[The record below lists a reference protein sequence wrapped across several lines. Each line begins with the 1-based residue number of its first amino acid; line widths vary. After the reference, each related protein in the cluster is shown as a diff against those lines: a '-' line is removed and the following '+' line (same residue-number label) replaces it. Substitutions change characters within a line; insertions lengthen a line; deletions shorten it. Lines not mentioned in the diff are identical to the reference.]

1 MGNTVKKL
9 MAVYFDSRWAPS
21 VAASIVLIAFMAA
34 SLTTLKRIPLLVNSL
49 LLLQGLSLIGM
60 PAAAVWNFVKKR
72 WRKGIVNLIMFPLVL
87 TVCFFGSSFF
97 MFTSMLGPSGDGF
110 ADHLIIPEGIDL
122 FEPKDRG
129 FEAPQDG
136 QADAFQSNLLAALKM
151 PGNEDPFV
159 TADLPFLLRLQD
171 RAPDIF
177 KRYLS
182 SSPSWRVFQ
191 ERGAVFATRRWMVG
205 SHWRYGLNGYY
216 MGHGPFML
224 PIGDMPKFQSRVTL
238 GLSGKSWSR
247 VSRKSTRMQPGET
260 MRLTISEGNQMK
272 ESHCVINAGGCVVE
286 IFEQSETAERRL
298 TKAVLGHLKEEF
310 RSLAEVPESS
320 TIRRLLPSG
329 AMKRGKPTLELF
341 NSLQPGIYDS
351 EIWVNP
357 GEPGMI
363 YLKVYEVT
371 GEQRLSANRLKE
383 RSNEW
388 VGWSEDDFQLFLSN
402 TQFTIYEGDWGNPY
416 AARFEVWFVPDSGR
430 PERKLLEKI
439 YKIEGWQR

>member
-1 MGNTVKKL
+1 MGNTVKNL

-60 PAAAVWNFVKKR
+60 PGAAVWNFVKKR

-87 TVCFFGSSFF
+87 TACFFGSSFF

-122 FEPKDRG
+122 FEPKDRV
-129 FEAPQDG
+129 FEAPHDG
-136 QADAFQSNLLAALKM
+136 QTDVFQSN
-151 PGNEDPFV
+151 
-159 TADLPFLLRLQD
+159 
-171 RAPDIF
+171 
-177 KRYLS
+177 
-182 SSPSWRVFQ
+182 
-191 ERGAVFATRRWMVG
+191 
-205 SHWRYGLNGYY
+205 
-216 MGHGPFML
+216 
-224 PIGDMPKFQSRVTL
+224 
-238 GLSGKSWSR
+238 
-247 VSRKSTRMQPGET
+247 
-260 MRLTISEGNQMK
+260 
-272 ESHCVINAGGCVVE
+272 
-286 IFEQSETAERRL
+286 
-298 TKAVLGHLKEEF
+298 
-310 RSLAEVPESS
+310 
-320 TIRRLLPSG
+320 LLPSG
-329 AMKRGKPTLELF
+329 AMKRGKPTFELF

-351 EIWVNP
+351 EIWINP

-371 GEQRLSANRLKE
+371 GEQPLSANRLKE

-388 VGWSEDDFQLFLSN
+388 VGWSDDDVQLFLSN

-416 AARFEVWFVPDSGR
+416 AARSEVWFVPDSGR